1 MDAARH
7 HATSILALLHA
18 HAYLLTHLNDFFVC
32 RCWRDVPFEWRAF
45 LLSLSADELAAL
57 PSMTHPVPG
66 APASLV
72 SFISLA
78 ASLALPRMP
87 SQEEATRLCWA
98 AVSKSTV
105 SLSITAPAAAEAAAA
120 STAEE
125 LWQGMDAKKVHEV
138 ARMAPCVAASARTA
152 GCRRVLDVGCG
163 QGYVDRLLAAQGLD
177 VLGVEALPHNVA
189 AARQAAA
196 QAAARQAAARPGQP
210 VCTARFVAEGLRT
223 DASAARNVAAL
234 LATAW
239 PEMGGGGGAR
249 GGRAREGE
257 GQQGEREKV
266 GEAEAEAEGCA
277 AEGGAA
283 EGGAAEGVLVCALHA
298 CGDLTPTLTR
308 CVAALGS
315 CRALV
320 AVPCCH
326 DLGPTLRPT

>member
-1 MDAARH
+1 MDAARQ

-32 RCWRDVPFEWRAF
+32 RCWGDVPSEWRPF

-72 SFISLA
+72 SFIARA

-98 AVSKSTV
+98 AASKSTV

-120 STAEE
+120 SAAEE

-138 ARMAPCVAASARTA
+138 TRMAPCVAASARAA

-177 VLGVEALPHNVA
+177 VLGVEALA
-189 AARQAAA
+189 CR
-196 QAAARQAAARPGQP
+196 
-210 VCTARFVAEGLRT
+210 C
-223 DASAARNVAAL
+223 
-234 LATAW
+234 W
-239 PEMGGGGGAR
+239 PR
-249 GGRAREGE
+249 SR
-257 GQQGEREKV
+257 
-266 GEAEAEAEGCA
+266 
-277 AEGGAA
+277 
-283 EGGAAEGVLVCALHA
+283 
-298 CGDLTPTLTR
+298 
-308 CVAALGS
+308 
-315 CRALV
+315 
-320 AVPCCH
+320 
-326 DLGPTLRPT
+326 